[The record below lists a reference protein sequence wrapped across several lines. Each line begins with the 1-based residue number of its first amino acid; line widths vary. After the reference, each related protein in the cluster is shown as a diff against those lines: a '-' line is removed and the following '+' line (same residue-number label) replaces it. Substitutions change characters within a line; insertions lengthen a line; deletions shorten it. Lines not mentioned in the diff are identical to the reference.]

1 MAAAA
6 ASTAAAATAAATAVA
21 EALKPQKFIHAL
33 ALVPASSMS
42 IEQLGQLPEGC
53 GKYPY
58 EQQQAVGQKRGSGAT
73 YDHVSTL
80 NQGPAAC
87 VSGGGLPAI
96 GDVASFT

>member
-42 IEQLGQLPEGC
+42 IEQLGQLPEVG
-53 GKYPY
+53 
-58 EQQQAVGQKRGSGAT
+58 AVGFSHLASRHAFCNLALGAS
-73 YDHVSTL
+73 H
-80 NQGPAAC
+80 AC
-87 VSGGGLPAI
+87 P
-96 GDVASFT
+96 T